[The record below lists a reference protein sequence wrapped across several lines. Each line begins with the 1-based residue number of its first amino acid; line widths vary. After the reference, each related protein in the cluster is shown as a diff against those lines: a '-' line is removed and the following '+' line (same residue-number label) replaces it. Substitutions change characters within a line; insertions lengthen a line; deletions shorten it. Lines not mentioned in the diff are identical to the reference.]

1 LPTPRLRF
9 WSYVAAFSGR
19 SQRAAA
25 LPDRGA
31 ARHHT
36 FWVRS
41 APFAFASLFALCA
54 AASTVEVVE
63 YYNASQDHYFISS
76 LQADINALDTG
87 QLKGWT
93 RTGRTFGAYPQAT
106 AGSSPVCRFYIP
118 PAQGDSHFY
127 SASPTECAQTLSMF
141 PSFVEES
148 AAVMY
153 IDLPDTT
160 TGACPVGD
168 TPVYRVWDNRADTN
182 HRYTTDS
189 SVRAHMVAQ
198 GWVAEGYGPDQVIMC
213 APPASPSA
221 FVPPPCKGNNP
232 KVAVPGGPHGMY
244 VWNPN
249 HRSAAYQS
257 ALANDVIGKDPT
269 LCGASLVIY
278 WSDVEATKGVFD
290 WSSVTAAA
298 KPYTD
303 AGLTVNLL
311 FSDVTEGLVNTVTP
325 AWVTDPVSKG
335 GAGVPTVSCA
345 GQPSIPVYFN
355 AGYEAA
361 WGAFI
366 AAAVHQF
373 SFSNSALA
381 ASVGYMRFA
390 TAGGAEALP
399 PPGYNDGAACEA
411 LWTAAGFSY
420 NVWNTHEAN
429 IINAMG
435 SQPTD
440 KQIMVSLPFISGGPD
455 VYAVAN
461 LGAAVAAARHVGFSF
476 ENLGVSN
483 VAVPGST
490 PGPCN
495 PLAQIVNLHWCQA
508 YTTYAGRVPLAQQ
521 PITATTST
529 SVATMDIGNL
539 LQYALANKIQI
550 FELYPEEW
558 LQADSPTSPG
568 FVAANQAK
576 YRSALDAASLVLGA
590 TNGH

>member
-1 LPTPRLRF
+1 LRPLRVLWGLYVIAFPGSGDARPARGEATP
-9 WSYVAAFSGR
+9 V
-19 SQRAAA
+19 
-25 LPDRGA
+25 
-31 ARHHT
+31 T
-36 FWVRS
+36 FGSWLRS
-41 APFAFASLFALCA
+41 AAFAFASALTLNAIA
-54 AASTVEVVE
+54 ATVEVVE

-76 LQADINALDTG
+76 LAADITALDSG
-87 QLKGWT
+87 QFKGWV

-106 AGSSPVCRFYIP
+106 AGASPVCRFYIP
-118 PAQGDSHFY
+118 PAKGDSHFY
-127 SASPTECAQTLSMF
+127 SASPTECAQTSSMF
-141 PSFVEES
+141 PTFVEES

-160 TGACPVGD
+160 TGACPAGD

-189 SVRAHMVAQ
+189 TVRAHMVAQ

-213 APPASPSA
+213 APPSSPSA

-232 KVAVPGGPHGMY
+232 RVAVPGAPHGMY

-249 HRSAAYQS
+249 HRSAAYQD

-311 FSDVTEGLVNTVTP
+311 FADVTEGPVNTVTP
-325 AWVTDPVSKG
+325 AWVTTPTSQG
-335 GAGVPTVSCA
+335 GAGVPTVSCP
-345 GQPSIPVYFN
+345 GQPVIPVYFN
-355 AGYEAA
+355 AAYEAA

-373 SFSNSALA
+373 SFSNSPLA

-411 LWTAAGFSY
+411 LWTAAGYSY
-420 NVWNTHEAN
+420 HVWNTHEAN

-440 KQIMVSLPFISGGPD
+440 KQIMVSLPNVSGGPD

-483 VAVPGST
+483 VASPGSI

-508 YTTYAGRVPLAQQ
+508 YTTYAGQVPLAQQ
-521 PITATTST
+521 PITATTNT
-529 SVATMDIGNL
+529 SAATMDISNL

-568 FVAANQAK
+568 FVAANQARYK
-576 YRSALDAASLVLGA
+576 AALQAASMVLGA